1 MVIHTVKERESIR
14 EIAKEYGIDEGILRR
29 NNGLER
35 EEAAVGEELAIRIP
49 TRTHRMSASDT
60 PERIA
65 LRYSVRARE
74 LYANNPSL
82 KSGGREGELIAV
94 KYSPPEYGAAPANG
108 YIYGGCDSER
118 LERVMPYLTYV
129 TIAAA
134 VADEG
139 GIGFIFDP
147 KRQLEAA
154 RGAGKI
160 PLLRIYSKCRAE
172 SFGSEGFRE
181 TFIERAVETARGG
194 GYLGIV
200 LGGCY
205 PTDGEFIIKL
215 RKRMIGNDLILITE
229 MSEDSPYEMC
239 EYADGCVFSC
249 SKYASDRPRGFK
261 ECEERIYSDFALKA
275 ESSKTFVDIP
285 SLAVLGDGFIDVG
298 DAIRLARRSGAH
310 IVRDEDTLI
319 SEFEHKKQGRCRFT
333 SLKNIKAVL
342 GLANE
347 YGFMGVSFDVMR
359 VTEGILTTYTA
370 LFRTA
375 AREFIMQ
382 SSDCRF

>member
-134 VADEG
+134 VADGPAGDG
-139 GIGFIFDP
+139 GHCFTGCGSVFLKQFQNGLRSFQHGLRHTGQPGHMDTVAAVGGTGDDLAQEDHFIAVFPDCHIEVIHSASGLC
-147 KRQLEAA
+147 QF
-154 RGAGKI
+154 GQFVIMGGKHGTAPGLI
-160 PLLRIYSKCRAE
+160 
-172 SFGSEGFRE
+172 
-181 TFIERAVETARGG
+181 VE
-194 GYLGIV
+194 IF
-200 LGGCY
+200 C
-205 PTDGEFIIKL
+205 
-215 RKRMIGNDLILITE
+215 
-229 MSEDSPYEMC
+229 
-239 EYADGCVFSC
+239 
-249 SKYASDRPRGFK
+249 DRP
-261 ECEERIYSDFALKA
+261 S
-275 ESSKTFVDIP
+275 
-285 SLAVLGDGFIDVG
+285 
-298 DAIRLARRSGAH
+298 
-310 IVRDEDTLI
+310 
-319 SEFEHKKQGRCRFT
+319 Q
-333 SLKNIKAVL
+333 
-342 GLANE
+342 
-347 YGFMGVSFDVMR
+347 
-359 VTEGILTTYTA
+359 
-370 LFRTA
+370 
-375 AREFIMQ
+375 
-382 SSDCRF
+382 